1 MSNSSEDNM
10 LTAQTIAH
18 AEEFHE
24 PLAAVML
31 RVEQELAAMAQLV
44 DHNQS
49 LIARLTWAAGA
60 ADTAYVKAM
69 QESDLVSQKLAGIA
83 DFLRMIAEAVPADFH
98 VETRRATGKLRLD
111 ELVGKIGAGN
121 GDKARGGKHEAGDF
135 DLF

>member
-1 MSNSSEDNM
+1 M
-10 LTAQTIAH
+10 LPAQTIAH

-31 RVEQELAAMAQLV
+31 RVEQELAAMARLV

-49 LIARLTWAAGA
+49 LIARLTWDAGA
-60 ADTAYVKAM
+60 ADAGYVRAM

-83 DFLRMIAEAVPADFH
+83 DFLRMIADAVPADFH
-98 VETRRATGKLRLD
+98 VETRRATSGLRLD
-111 ELVGKIGAGN
+111 ELVGKIGAKIGATA
-121 GDKARGGKHEAGDF
+121 GRGKQEAGDF